1 MSIVERP
8 QDSQSTMTVFF
19 LPLVQLQTPY
29 LERGGS

>member
-19 LPLVQLQTPY
+19 LPLVQLQTY